1 MEVLAPLEKQYNAQS
16 GVDTSLTTFG
26 VISFSSLHGI
36 GFFNFSTV
44 FPNPIRIEGQ
54 ARDMISRLER
64 MNDLRY
70 NWNSY
75 GADAPSSLAIKH
87 AIKFILENQRF
98 SLPYYFTA
106 PGVNGE
112 VMIELKKQDRVA
124 EIYFWE
130 DHSTE
135 LLLFENE
142 QVVLEG
148 ALKTDYQKLLQF
160 F

>member
-16 GVDTSLTTFG
+16 GVDTSLTTSG
-26 VISFSSLHGI
+26 VISLPSLHGI

-64 MNDLRY
+64 MNDLSY

-75 GADAPSSLAIKH
+75 GADSPSRLAIKL

-98 SLPYYFTA
+98 NLPYYFTA

-112 VMIELKKQDRVA
+112 VMIEMKKNDRVA

-148 ALKTDYQKLLQF
+148 ALKTDYQKLLHF